1 MNRIR
6 LTCRTC
12 IPTILAAAAVAA
24 AALTLGAGAA
34 AASSGPAAHASA
46 VCQIAALPPSPCA
59 PVLGHEH

>member
-6 LTCRTC
+6 LACRTC
-12 IPTILAAAAVAA
+12 IPVLAAAALA
-24 AALTLGAGAA
+24 LGAGPA

-59 PVLGHEH
+59 PVLGHGH

>member
-6 LTCRTC
+6 LACRTC
-12 IPTILAAAAVAA
+12 IPVLAAAALAA
-24 AALTLGAGAA
+24 AALALGAGPA

-59 PVLGHEH
+59 PVLGHGH